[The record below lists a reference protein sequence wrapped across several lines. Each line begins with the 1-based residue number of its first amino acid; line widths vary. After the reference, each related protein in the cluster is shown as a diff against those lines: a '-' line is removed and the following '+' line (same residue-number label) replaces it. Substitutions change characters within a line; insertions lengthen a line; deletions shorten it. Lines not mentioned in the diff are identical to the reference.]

1 LRKNNFQEDKIIY
14 ELTEDVNEIVVN
26 DPIEI
31 IPVNEI
37 DGTDIKKSGFDNYEK
52 QKKGEKIFTD
62 EKNVDPTPLNSS
74 IADGL
79 SRRTDS
85 RKIKLKEFN
94 YNFSKAKRMSDMEN
108 EPAFKRAGVELKK
121 STSTDKSRTIV
132 SEDSEG
138 EINLRTN
145 NSFLHDNVD

>member
-1 LRKNNFQEDKIIY
+1 MKNNFNEKKIIY
-14 ELTEDVNEIVVN
+14 ELNEDVNDIVVN

-31 IPVNEI
+31 IAVNEV
-37 DGTDIKKSGFDNYEK
+37 DGTDIKKSGFDSYDEQKIEITNNSYEK
-52 QKKGEKIFTD
+52 NIESS
-62 EKNVDPTPLNSS
+62 PLNSS

-79 SRRTDS
+79 SRRTDF

-94 YNFSKAKRMSDMEN
+94 YNFSKAKRISDMEN
-108 EPAFKRAGVELKK
+108 EPAFKRAGVKLKK
-121 STSTDKSRTIV
+121 SNSKDKSRSTL